1 MVSLVNCQGMLDL
14 LEKTSDALATA
25 SKMKKKI
32 MAFQLKFDCIWAA
45 KQNFLAELGST
56 FF

>member
-14 LEKTSDALATA
+14 LEKTSDALAAA

-45 KQNFLAELGST
+45 KQNFLAELGSM